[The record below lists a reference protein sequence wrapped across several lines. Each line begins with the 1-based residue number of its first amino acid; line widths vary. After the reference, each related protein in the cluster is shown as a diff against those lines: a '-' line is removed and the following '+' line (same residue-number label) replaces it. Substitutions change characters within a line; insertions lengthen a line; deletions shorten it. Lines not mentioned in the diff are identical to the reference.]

1 VENLTAEG
9 IVAWAVD
16 RFGHRLALSTS
27 FQPAGMVVLDMAA
40 RRGGPFR
47 VFTLDTGRL
56 PEETHQM
63 METVRR
69 HYGLEIEV
77 VMPDPG
83 EVEAMVRQHGP
94 NLFYRSVELR
104 TLCCQV
110 RKVRPL
116 ERKLKEFKA
125 WMAGMR
131 RDQAESRIGILKV
144 DLHSPLVKIHPIADW
159 TRAEVD
165 DYIRRHGVPV
175 HPLYARGYTSI
186 GCEPCTRATGAG
198 EDERAGR
205 WWWEQGASKECGI
218 HFEPD
223 GTARRAVDVLL
234 GQIVKPEE
242 RNRDYA

>member
-1 VENLTAEG
+1 MEHLTAEE
-9 IVAWAVD
+9 IIAWAQD
-16 RFGHRLALSTS
+16 RFGRQLALSTS
-27 FQPAGMVVLDMAA
+27 FQPAGMAVLDMAA

-69 HYGLEIEV
+69 RYGIEVEV
-77 VMPDPG
+77 VMPDAA
-83 EVEAMVRQHGP
+83 EVEAMVRQHGS
-94 NLFYRSVELR
+94 NLFYRSVALR

-131 RDQAESRIGILKV
+131 RDQAGSRAGIPKV
-144 DLHSPLVKIHPIADW
+144 DSSSEPVKIHPLADW
-159 TRAEVD
+159 TRVQVD
-165 DYIRRHGVPV
+165 DYLKRHSVPV
-175 HPLYARGYTSI
+175 HPLYAKGYASI
-186 GCEPCTRATGAG
+186 GCEPCTRPAGAD
-198 EDERAGR
+198 EEERAGR
-205 WWWEQGASKECGI
+205 WWWEQGAAKECGI

-223 GTARRAVDVLL
+223 GTSRRAVDVLL
-234 GQIVKPEE
+234 GRILKPEE
-242 RNRDYA
+242 PNREYA